1 MAKTTESLRERL
13 EAVILETPPGTKLP
27 SEPKLARQ
35 LGVSRA
41 TLREAMRVFETQG
54 LIRRRQGAGTFVLSP
69 SLVLESGLEMLE
81 SIETQA
87 RRMGLPV
94 SMGALRVKQ
103 RSPSE
108 AEQKALE
115 LSADVPVVDVRRV
128 ILLEERPVAYL
139 VDVFPESVLHPG
151 DLERGFTGSVLDLF
165 LQRGDPPLGSSRC
178 EILAVAAPSYVARP
192 LGIQRGDVLMVFE
205 SLLLTRDGKPIDVSQ
220 SYFLPGYFRFHVVR
234 RVG

>member
-1 MAKTTESLRERL
+1 MPKDLHKRL
-13 EAVILETPPGTKLP
+13 EAIIARTPPGTKLP
-27 SEPKLARQ
+27 SEPKLAQQ

-54 LIRRRQGAGTFVLSP
+54 LIHRRQGAGTFVLSP
-69 SLVLESGLEMLE
+69 SLVLESGLEVLE

-94 SMGALRVKQ
+94 SMGSLRVE
-103 RSPSE
+103 RRAPSE
-108 AEQKALE
+108 EEQKALE
-115 LSADVPVVDVRRV
+115 LPAGVAVVEVRRV
-128 ILLEERPVAYL
+128 ILLENRPVAYL

-178 EILAVAAPSYVARP
+178 DILAVAASSRVARS
-192 LGIQRGDVLMVFE
+192 LGIQRGDVLMLFE
-205 SLLLTRDGKPIDVSQ
+205 SLLLTREGKPIDLSQ
-220 SYFLPGYFRFHVVR
+220 SYFLPGYFKFHVVR
-234 RVG
+234 RIG